1 MTDQQRALIYLFGCL
16 TAAERV
22 EELHE
27 EIYRESV
34 EAREEVAKQL
44 QLVQQGDADAIAE
57 TVETMA
63 WIEEGQA

>member
-27 EIYRESV
+27 KIYRASV
-34 EAREEVAKQL
+34 EVREEVAKQL
-44 QLVQQGDADAIAE
+44 QAVQQGDADAIADAIRE
-57 TVETMA
+57 
-63 WIEEGQA
+63 ILEGQQ